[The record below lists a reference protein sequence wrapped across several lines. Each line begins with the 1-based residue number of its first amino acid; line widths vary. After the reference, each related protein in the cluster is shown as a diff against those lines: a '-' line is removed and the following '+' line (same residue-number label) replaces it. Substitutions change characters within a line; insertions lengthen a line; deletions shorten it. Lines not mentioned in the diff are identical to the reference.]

1 MHGPF
6 ITRDDSFQ
14 CEQRKWQG
22 RCSGHDLI
30 HVSFPAEAQVP
41 MSRSVF
47 FVISLLF
54 ITTSISAQDRPDR
67 TRFLRWY
74 YQDIGTLVKKTNPK
88 TALYVGGSAVAVV
101 GFSHLDA
108 DVNPWLRDRYTGGFK
123 DVLEVA
129 DFAGG
134 PNVNFVVLS
143 LAGTSLL
150 TRNEKFQDAAMTSL
164 QTLVYAGLLGYG
176 LKGILGRL
184 RPEQTENPHLWFETT
199 GKNPFSDEGNSS
211 FPSGHAIS
219 SFGIITP
226 WVVYYPSAFTYS
238 LFVIPVGTMLSRLAI
253 YKHWATD
260 MAAGATIGILMG
272 RWLALLHQHERVNAA
287 KVDIAM
293 GLGNLTITWNL

>member
-1 MHGPF
+1 M
-6 ITRDDSFQ
+6 R
-14 CEQRKWQG
+14 
-22 RCSGHDLI
+22 
-30 HVSFPAEAQVP
+30 
-41 MSRSVF
+41 RSVL
-47 FVISLLF
+47 FVLSLLF
-54 ITTSISAQDRPDR
+54 VTASVVAQDGPDR
-67 TRFLRWY
+67 TRFLKWY
-74 YQDIGTLVKKTNPK
+74 YQDVGALVQKTNPK

-101 GFSHLDA
+101 GLSHLDA

-123 DVLEVA
+123 SVLEVA

-134 PNVNFVVLS
+134 PNVNFVVLG

-150 TRNEKFQDAAMTSL
+150 TRNDKFQDAAMTSL

-176 LKGILGRL
+176 LKGIFGRL

-199 GKNPFSDEGNSS
+199 GKNPFSHEGNSS

-226 WVVYYPSAFTYS
+226 WVVYYPGVLTYA
-238 LFVIPVGTMLSRLAI
+238 LYVIPVGTTLSRLAI

-272 RWLALLHQHERVNAA
+272 RWLARHHQQEAGKVERVDLA
-287 KVDIAM
+287 V
-293 GLGNLTITWNL
+293 GPGSLTITWNL